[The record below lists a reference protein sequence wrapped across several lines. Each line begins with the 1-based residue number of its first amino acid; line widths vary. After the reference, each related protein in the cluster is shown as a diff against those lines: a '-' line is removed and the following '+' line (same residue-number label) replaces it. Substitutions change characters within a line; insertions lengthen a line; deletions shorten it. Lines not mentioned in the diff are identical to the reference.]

1 MRRNDEE
8 LQTTD
13 NGDDD
18 EDCLDALFL
27 RAMTESL
34 AEDWDSPE
42 DEYYD
47 TLRHGQV
54 KDTE

>member
-8 LQTTD
+8 LLTTD
-13 NGDDD
+13 NG
-18 EDCLDALFL
+18 EDVWPNLDALFL

-47 TLRHGQV
+47 TL
-54 KDTE
+54 